1 MHDLMRVRL
10 VLGYIPAFLIVACLA
25 GSGMARADDMPDAV
39 LAALNRA
46 RADPAGFSIV
56 LQHYRARL
64 YGKRYLK
71 PGTTNVW
78 IITEEGA
85 AAVDEAIAVLRATPP
100 LPTLSV
106 NQGLALAAL
115 DQVAWQGPRGEVGHS
130 GQGGSSPSDRAIQHG
145 VRKHMTGEN
154 ISYGSDGL
162 QVVIDLIVDDGV
174 ASRGHR
180 HNILNP
186 DFRQVGIA
194 IGPHRRY
201 GTMCVMDLASAE

>member
-1 MHDLMRVRL
+1 MHLGFIPRL
-10 VLGYIPAFLIVACLA
+10 VSACLVAA
-25 GSGMARADDMPDAV
+25 GLAWAGTARADNMPDEV

-46 RADPAGFSIV
+46 RTDPAGFSSV
-56 LQHYRARL
+56 LQQYRARMQ
-64 YGKRYLK
+64 GKRYLK
-71 PGTTNVW
+71 LGTTNAW
-78 IITEEGA
+78 IMTQEGT
-85 AAVDEAIAVLRATPP
+85 AAVDEAIAVLRATAP
-100 LPTLSV
+100 LPPLSV

-115 DQVAWQGPRGEVGHS
+115 DQVAWQGPRGEIGHA
-130 GQGGSSPSDRAIQHG
+130 GQGGSSPSDRVIRHG
-145 VRKHMTGEN
+145 VRAHMSGEN
-154 ISYGSDGL
+154 ISYGADGL

-201 GTMCVMDLASAE
+201 GTMCVMDLASAP